1 MLDDSQ
7 AGKQHVYPI
16 FRLERFYISHKSLVP
31 NPSSPARISQHNSF
45 GWPTP
50 KRGATRNAEH
60 HSTTSLPIIHG
71 FRLFFNQGKPS
82 PYTVNL
88 KHAIPMTDS
97 TGVGDLALLDCLF
110 CVSEILTHTY
120 STIFPEFSP
129 LFSSYTRICL
139 LSGYRTIS
147 GQVQPTQSHLHVPW

>member
-1 MLDDSQ
+1 MANPEGGSDAKCRASLYDVPSN
-7 AGKQHVYPI
+7 HTWI
-16 FRLERFYISHKSLVP
+16 SRFL
-31 NPSSPARISQHNSF
+31 
-45 GWPTP
+45 
-50 KRGATRNAEH
+50 
-60 HSTTSLPIIHG
+60 
-71 FRLFFNQGKPS
+71 NQGKPS

-97 TGVGDLALLDCLF
+97 AGVGDLALLDCSF

-147 GQVQPTQSHLHVPW
+147 GRVQPMQSHLHVPW